1 MLEKRNEL
9 YQVKKNFSPSV
20 IFGQGPPQNFQEGL
34 NFFLALSLLRSQLRL
49 FETESFLISLTLFF
63 QKGNVNK
70 MLLRFK
76 TYLFGFT
83 SCHCLSF

>member
-1 MLEKRNEL
+1 MLEKGNEL

-20 IFGQGPPQNFQEGL
+20 IFGQEPPQNFQEGL
-34 NFFLALSLLRSQLRL
+34 NFFSVLSLLRSQLRL
-49 FETESFLISLTLFF
+49 FGTEGFLISLISFF

-70 MLLRFK
+70 MFLRFK
-76 TYLFGFT
+76 TYLLGFT